1 MLQRAASNAYSWWW
15 ASHVRTKQSKWL
27 ERNLQEME
35 EKVKS
40 VLKLIEE
47 DGDTFAIRA
56 EMYFKKRPELIRFVE
71 ESYKAYRA
79 LAERYDHLSADL
91 QTANTTIASVCPD
104 QIQFSMDYDGE
115 YGSSRSPVESPEN
128 FIGNIS
134 MVPELPV
141 KGLIT
146 AATKKMQHKK
156 SSKDAT
162 IAVAKSGSMKAEG
175 IEEIDRLHKQVLALQ
190 TEKEFAKSCY
200 ESGLAKY
207 WELDNEINQMQQ
219 KICGLEDEFGEGRVI
234 EDNEA
239 RNVMAETALR
249 SCEETLVRM
258 QEKHERS
265 VTETKVEKKRIED
278 AREKLFV
285 LKNKFV
291 LNEFG
296 LENPSAAED
305 GECEGTKKRMD
316 MESLV
321 DKMKEKFE
329 VGLGESLSVAEMED
343 KIDELVN
350 NVLNLETAVSS
361 QSALIERLRV
371 ETDELQAQIQALD
384 VDKCSLAD
392 GKIHLMNKLRKM
404 EEKLHWVQDLKQI
417 VEDRNN
423 ELQTQF
429 TEARCNIDRLS
440 VQMHNVKIDEI
451 ESSENKINDC
461 DKMPKKV
468 NAGQE
473 SEVADVSERENSPA
487 DVKSELDTEKQKD
500 MNQQAS
506 DGCGILPIV
515 KLEMAAVS
523 VPSRKEEDT
532 LVSAN
537 EGSVSHET
545 SKPSEKYEYQIKEQ
559 ASSMTVRT
567 LAENESKE
575 PKRGPEEEPY
585 WKQLFLESMDNRE
598 KNILMELITML
609 RNYKDTKKKLMEVE
623 TNSQKSL
630 SDIMLQLKELKNIN
644 AMKDEEILSLRQ
656 ELNLSRTG
664 LGENNNTDQY
674 AEPRVSTEKSM
685 VVETS
690 LVSPSE
696 EEVRED
702 IGEML
707 HNQSQTLSEIEE
719 KFRMKIDEL
728 LNENLDCWFRFNT
741 AVQEVLKFENGVKR
755 IQVEVLKL
763 DERKK
768 KDESGTVKSPLISDV
783 QPLYQHLTEVQTEL
797 NTWVERSLLLKD
809 ELKNRFSSL
818 CDIQEEI
825 TKESKASAADDD
837 FRLTSYQAAKFLGE
851 ISNMKKE
858 NNKVA
863 EELQAGLDIARTLQ
877 LEVERTLAKL
887 TEDLELPGSKNNR
900 SGQQHSDTRN
910 RIPLRSFIFGVKPKK
925 QKTSIFDCVHPALH
939 RKYIGLRSFYSS
951 K

>member
-1 MLQRAASNAYSWWW
+1 MKFA
-15 ASHVRTKQSKWL
+15 
-27 ERNLQEME
+27 EME